1 MKSSIAG
8 KLQIQILNEG
18 IAVCSGYIPKVEE
31 IKLMLA
37 KVVGLA
43 LLLAGGLL
51 ALQVAGFLF
60 SLIWK
65 IGLAISSLVILIAGW
80 RLLKR

>member
-1 MKSSIAG
+1 
-8 KLQIQILNEG
+8 
-18 IAVCSGYIPKVEE
+18 
-31 IKLMLA
+31 MLA
-37 KVVGLA
+37 KVVGVV

-65 IGLAISSLVILIAGW
+65 IGLAVSALVVLVAGW

>member
-1 MKSSIAG
+1 
-8 KLQIQILNEG
+8 
-18 IAVCSGYIPKVEE
+18 
-31 IKLMLA
+31 MLA
-37 KVVGLA
+37 KVVGVA

-51 ALQVAGFLF
+51 VLQVAGFLF

-65 IGLAISSLVILIAGW
+65 IGLVVAALVILVAGW